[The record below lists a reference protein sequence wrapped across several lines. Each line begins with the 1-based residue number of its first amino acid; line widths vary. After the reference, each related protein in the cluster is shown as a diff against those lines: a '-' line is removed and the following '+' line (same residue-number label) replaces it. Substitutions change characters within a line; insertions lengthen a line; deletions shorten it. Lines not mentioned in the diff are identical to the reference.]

1 MRGLRFYLLLL
12 LLSSL
17 WAAPTAGAAPGLPRL
32 LLLDSAALATF
43 KVAYQQGQ
51 PAVVGPV
58 KALLA
63 EADQALT
70 KAPDPITGKPQLPP
84 SGNKHDYLSQAPYW
98 WADPSKPD
106 GKPYLRKDGL
116 RNPESRD
123 MRDDARLTRV
133 CHEAR
138 LLGLAYYFS
147 GKEAYAAHAARQL
160 RVFFLDPATRMN
172 PNLNYGQGIPGTA
185 TGRGFGII
193 ETRHLTDIPDAL
205 ALLHGSRAADNKLTE
220 ELRGWFRQFTVWL
233 TTSPIGLQERGS
245 ENNHGT
251 YYDLQV
257 VDFARFTGDEAL
269 ARTTLQ
275 TQTLPR
281 IGVQFAPD
289 GAQPLELERTR
300 PWNYTSM
307 NLEGWVK
314 LAVLAQPLGLDLWH
328 YRTSDGRGLEPA
340 VAWFASYLLG
350 QRQFEL
356 TDVTPVSNRT
366 LLAIYD
372 RAGPHYP
379 ALPVAQVFA
388 RYPQEVRTPW
398 SL

>member
-1 MRGLRFYLLLL
+1 MRGLLLL
-12 LLSSL
+12 LAGLL
-17 WAAPTAGAAPGLPRL
+17 ATLTATAAARPPRL
-32 LLLDSAALATF
+32 LLLDSAALA
-43 KVAYQQGQ
+43 AYKTAYRQGR
-51 PAVVGPV
+51 PAEAGAV

-70 KAPDPITGKPQLPP
+70 KAPDPITSKPQLPP
-84 SGNKHDYLSQAPYW
+84 SGDKHDYLSQAPYW

-116 RNPESRD
+116 RNPESANMHD
-123 MRDDARLTRV
+123 AARLGQV
-133 CHEAR
+133 CQAAR

-147 GKEAYAAHAARQL
+147 GKEAYAAQAARLL
-160 RVFFLDPATRMN
+160 RAFFLDPATRMN

-185 TGRGFGII
+185 PGRGFGII

-205 ALLHGSRAADNKLTE
+205 ALLHGSQAADDKLTE
-220 ELRGWFRQFTVWL
+220 GLRGWFRQFTVWL

-251 YYDLQV
+251 FYDLQV

-314 LAVLAQPLGLDLWH
+314 LAILAQPLGLDLWH
-328 YRTSDGRGLEPA
+328 YRTPDGSGVGPA
-340 VAWFASYLLG
+340 VAWFAPYLLG
-350 QRQFEL
+350 QRQPEKP
-356 TDVTPVSNRT
+356 DVAPPSNRT
-366 LLAIYD
+366 ILAIYD
-372 RAGPHYP
+372 RVCSYYP

-388 RYPQEVRTPW
+388 RYPAEVRLPW